1 MTAYR
6 MAFSKM
12 VLRSKIPQ
20 GDSLWGEFNGSFD
33 NLELEPVDIANLI
46 YTGHPFTT
54 WHKNHWRHTN
64 NYQLGQHV
72 GIDFDTEDERST
84 LPYLA
89 KDKFIS
95 RYANL
100 IYTTP
105 SHRPEAPRA
114 RVLFLLDTPIE
125 KADAYGE
132 IVQFLMAQFDDP
144 DTGCKDASRFFYG
157 SMNCDLAMPDNVLP
171 LAQLRRLYAV
181 DKRTSRRRKPARA
194 TPDLPVI
201 NLEAERTKRRAAAL
215 TQNTPDE
222 LEKAR
227 AALDKIGAYDV
238 DYNTWIGIIAAMRD
252 EFGEAAFP
260 IVERWAQG
268 KPGEVRR
275 EWDRV
280 KAGSKKAMHMG
291 TIHYLA
297 AGKR

>member
-1 MTAYR
+1 MTARYR
-6 MAFSKM
+6 ISFSTMALSGK
-12 VLRSKIPQ
+12 LPQ
-20 GDSLWGEFNGSFD
+20 GDPRWAEFNDSFE
-33 NLELEPVDIANLI
+33 NLTLAPLEIANLI
-46 YTGHPFTT
+46 YKGYAFTT
-54 WHKNHWRHTN
+54 WHDGRRKLEHFVC
-64 NYQLGQHV
+64 GQHV
-72 GIDFDTEDERST
+72 AIDMDTGDERSAIDT
-84 LPYLA
+84 LAAHPWV
-89 KDKFIS
+89 
-95 RYANL
+95 RMYASL

-125 KADAYGE
+125 SAAAYGE

-157 SMNCDLAMPDNVLP
+157 SLNCDLVTLDNVLP

-181 DKRTSRRRKPARA
+181 DARKNKRRPVKAA
-194 TPDLPVI
+194 PDLPVI

-222 LEKAR
+222 LEKATE
-227 AALDKIGAYDV
+227 ALRKIGPYDV
-238 DYNTWIGIIAAMRD
+238 DYNRWIGIIAAMRD

-275 EWDRV
+275 EWDRI
-280 KAGSKKAMHMG
+280 KTSAGKSMHVG
-291 TIHYLA
+291 TIYYLA
-297 AGKR
+297 AGGK